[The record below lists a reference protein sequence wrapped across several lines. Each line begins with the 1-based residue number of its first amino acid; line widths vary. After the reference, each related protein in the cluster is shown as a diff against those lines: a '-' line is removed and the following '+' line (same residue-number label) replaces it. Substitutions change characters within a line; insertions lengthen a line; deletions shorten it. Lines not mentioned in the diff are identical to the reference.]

1 VGEVN
6 GRSWSR
12 ARLWLSQIVLAV
24 QMSSAAVL
32 SVFVPAATAWQQ
44 RRTLPSPCSPLEV
57 GGTPYSNYRNGGM
70 WVPVEAVI
78 G

>member
-1 VGEVN
+1 MTGGFNLLVCLDEEHSG
-6 GRSWSR
+6 
-12 ARLWLSQIVLAV
+12 
-24 QMSSAAVL
+24 
-32 SVFVPAATAWQQ
+32 AATPTESLIM
-44 RRTLPSPCSPLEV
+44 RV